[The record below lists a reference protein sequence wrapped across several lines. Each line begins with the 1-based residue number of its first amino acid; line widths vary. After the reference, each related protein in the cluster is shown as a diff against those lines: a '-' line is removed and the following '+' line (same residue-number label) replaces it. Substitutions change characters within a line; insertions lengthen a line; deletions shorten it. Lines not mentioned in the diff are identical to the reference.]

1 MEWHRARLG
10 QNVGETFG
18 YEKGSCCDP
27 DGMGGRIRPQEQFV
41 VGDGVLVLV
50 VACMCLLVGLVGE
63 GMHCAGTCQTRTS
76 QRDHAA
82 RERSLGDH

>member
-27 DGMGGRIRPQEQFV
+27 DGMGGKIRSQEQFV
-41 VGDGVLVLV
+41 VGDGVTTRISFFRILPQ
-50 VACMCLLVGLVGE
+50 LLE
-63 GMHCAGTCQTRTS
+63 M
-76 QRDHAA
+76 
-82 RERSLGDH
+82 